1 MPLEGFM
8 LIPSKFPSWLRWTYF
23 VPFHTYTWRSLMH
36 NEFSGSLSGNGVLQ
50 SYEIEDTN
58 IAHDMVVLI
67 CYSMVSET
75 ASEEIRDFICF
86 AFAISLTNCCYFI
99 DFLTLTL
106 DYSHSLHGSDPCD
119 EYKCNRE
126 KDEGIVV

>member
-1 MPLEGFM
+1 M

-58 IAHDMVVLI
+58 IARDMVVLI
-67 CYSMVSET
+67 CYSMVSGT
-75 ASEEIRDFICF
+75 ASKEIRAFFCF

-99 DFLTLTL
+99 DL
-106 DYSHSLHGSDPCD
+106 DHSHSLHGSDPCD